1 MKTDLEKLQE
11 QKLDD
16 EDDNSTDEKES
27 ESRDQFSIDDTT
39 TNSMIEQPK
48 NYQINDFLDVYHSI
62 KLDRFPTSLVINRK
76 ETAAAQEELGEIE
89 TDDSSS
95 DVKSVNDFAS
105 VLVKSIIEKAVLEVK
120 SKPNT
125 NIYDPNYIRN
135 TYLSNSDIRSRR
147 LKDNSETSILA
158 EFNANKSTSR
168 LSYYKEFQTDVE
180 QILADSKQEVSMKT
194 GDENE
199 DEKFVLEFEDEPAE
213 LV

>member
-39 TNSMIEQPK
+39 TNSMTEQPK

-95 DVKSVNDFAS
+95 EVKSVNDFAS

-135 TYLSNSDIRSRR
+135 TYLEKSRR

-180 QILADSKQEVSMKT
+180 QILADSKQEVSMRT

>member
-39 TNSMIEQPK
+39 TNSMTEQPK

-95 DVKSVNDFAS
+95 EVKSVNDFAS

-135 TYLSNSDIRSRR
+135 TYLSNSERSRR

-180 QILADSKQEVSMKT
+180 QILADSKQEVSIRT
-194 GDENE
+194 GDEND